1 MPINGNMNAVA
12 NIFLNKKID
21 NCIAKKKLVRKAKT
35 KRKVKLI
42 G

>member
-1 MPINGNMNAVA
+1 MSCER
-12 NIFLNKKID
+12 KID
-21 NCIAKKKLVRKAKT
+21 NCIKERRRKYEKAKT